1 MTSSKVFTL
10 RMPEDLRK
18 AIEKRAESRLR
29 SINNEILI
37 LLKLGLANEDE
48 EAKALGVADKL
59 LSEASGN

>member
-37 LLKLGLANEDE
+37 VLKLGLANEAE
-48 EAKALGVADKL
+48 EAKALKEADKQI
-59 LSEASGN
+59 SEASEN